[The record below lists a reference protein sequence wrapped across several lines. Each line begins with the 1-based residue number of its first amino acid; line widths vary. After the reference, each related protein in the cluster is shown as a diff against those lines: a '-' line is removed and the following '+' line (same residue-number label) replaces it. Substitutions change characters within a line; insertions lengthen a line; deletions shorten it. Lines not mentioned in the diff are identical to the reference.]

1 MKTCSILF
9 LLKDKYMGVIRYGC
23 RFLTGLVSFI
33 LLSVSGASAQGG
45 VWGPGGGGGGGAAS
59 TCLLN
64 STGFETTEKLCDP
77 QLPNDSTGW
86 FSKKGADL
94 SGCEMQMQASNAIQ
108 TGIPASISS
117 SSAFFSKTLWAD
129 AKKQNTPLSN
139 QSGLTAILKNPKTID
154 PILSE
159 GNGTNMLVNSGTSGN
174 NLSHF
179 LSYSLSGLKPNST
192 VTMEF
197 DVYYLIDQASAE
209 IYVKNNN
216 LNDYQ
221 PFGCAIHY
229 NNGKWD
235 PAFSTCS
242 TQLDYATR
250 SANDQFTDKKSITVK
265 ATTGAQSQKISASA
279 DEGGN
284 ITFYFMR
291 SNSEHCTVP
300 IGIDNIKVYADVQ
313 PSISYTGT
321 ACPEMP
327 ASLITRESYPAG
339 TKYSWKVSSPDTTG
353 TEESFVFYP
362 HKENTDYT
370 AQVQVTIPGCSTTDP
385 VSTKIHVGTCCLS
398 DDGAPAALANVYY
411 NDFGYFSGKNYIYT
425 DANGKEQSVAAPDV
439 NTCAPY
445 DGQPVTSDP
454 RKDFTGVTYASNIC
468 SDGGKYAISTIDP
481 YTGILRDHT
490 GKKNGAFLMID
501 LDGNAGG
508 SGWKNPVFEK
518 EICGLCHDKMIRFNT
533 AVSAI
538 NNAMGGATACDITIS
553 LVDKKTGNPLKLYDK
568 NTGQP
573 MKDCVWTHRSNTPG
587 WKNFPDEADYE
598 LYLKEED
605 NIDCVL
611 LRIEYNSNKAEKD
624 EGDFALDDIFFQV
637 CAPPAITI
645 DYDVNGSHQVG
656 DVLDLCQDVLRVKTN
671 DKNGTLARY
680 YGKDDVRYM
689 FQYTDQNPN
698 KTDPSK
704 VIWRTMKDANGK
716 EILKDSVYVIDDPQH
731 HEAFEKFV
739 QNPGLKDSVYFRI
752 LVGKEVTLGSSI
764 EIEKAISENSPCRNI
779 SVQFLD
785 IPAMLNCE
793 ACTKPDHVH
802 IEADGKS
809 KTTVELCKGESTIL
823 EVKNKNGKNQLHGI
837 EVNTSKD
844 YYEYEATWLKDG
856 NPISGKFKATSE
868 TDPSTP
874 TLEVTWD
881 DVQAAGSAEYSM
893 LIHDAYDPTLTSTYC
908 DTTVTI
914 TVIAHPDPEAP
925 TIDDI
930 DLCEKVK
937 PRKEL
942 KDRLKENDFSDFTV
956 NWYDGA
962 NTQTASKVSEPDL
975 DALTATS
982 TFYYSVTDK
991 NTLCEGKTKSFEV
1004 EVHSTSNPIGTRE
1017 VSYLVKDTTA
1027 SGVFKDLVT
1036 QDATVLDIESGY
1048 TYEWFDKN
1056 MHSLGNSAPTPDV
1069 PPLPL
1074 TEDEHVI
1081 YYVARKDNQ
1090 YGCWSDT
1097 LDVKVT
1103 IFGVPA
1109 PNPED
1114 VYYCVGSTRV
1124 VPLTATINTS
1134 GAATGVTF
1142 ELVWYDPS
1150 KTLIGAT
1157 APTPSV
1163 AAEGE
1168 TIYYVSQK
1176 SSDGA
1181 ESSLQPLHVK
1191 VYKAHTLSPI
1201 AEDTYCDDN
1210 QNPSALV
1217 KFALDGPNEFERATD
1232 IQWTLN
1238 GDPWDS
1244 DKLPILGVKKDTT
1257 YVFKAVQSYT
1267 VTDNMGTELETCY
1280 SDTTPYT
1287 VKVFYTAPTGDSSVA
1302 YIAAEL
1308 QGDGK
1313 FPPITEKEGWS
1324 EEPGYT
1330 YYYAEHGSTNFSKSV
1345 PRPNDVGNLN
1355 GGTKT
1360 IEYDVYRVA
1369 DGKPLDCPS
1378 EVSSIYVTISDAMP
1392 PKVTDYHYC
1401 EGSALQPLTAE
1412 IQPIT
1417 GKTKNDYELY
1427 WYESKPSS
1435 TTADPDE
1442 KGDTY
1447 TKISGTATVE
1457 SDGTIKS
1464 TSYFVAQ
1471 HDNTTGAT
1479 SAAMEIHVVVYPKPK
1494 LTITDPAATCGSDNE
1509 FVDITTTWTANNTTE
1524 TVTATYSADAPTS
1537 VSESGTYQISGT
1549 YDIPKRP
1556 YKGSNQVQVM
1566 DATCHGADFPVKVE
1580 VNYLTQPSIGDQ
1592 TGVCPGKGIKL
1603 TASAESADPGTVT
1616 YQWSGYSTQTGSEA
1630 TATGDM
1636 VTGTKHVFNVTATA
1650 GVCSYT
1656 TSGYEVTVGDGPV
1669 IGSILV
1675 NESDNSELP
1684 RTIDAFSGSLDS
1696 RTLYSCGG
1704 EVVVT
1709 SKLDKTEGDFE
1720 WYEGGNKIYTGDVLT
1735 IPATDQY
1742 SEKTYT
1748 IKYINE
1754 CETQTT
1760 FKIVTVPLS
1769 VEYVGPDTTVVL
1781 CENEVF
1787 ETKVKVK
1794 CQEVTPMIQWY
1805 RNTTPV
1811 GDKVVASTTNE
1822 INYGIERVVKMNDG
1836 RYNCVVTNR
1845 GCTAKVN
1852 ADSLVVH
1859 PNVAATLAEGPHIV
1873 PRHDSKTL
1881 KVNITV
1887 PTDGH
1892 LSDIVWMR
1900 DGVEAQTGSSPEFTE
1915 MDVVSDHEYYVTL
1928 NDPEYCGTTAI
1939 STIWVEAE
1947 IQLKTSL
1954 KDTICM
1960 GESER
1965 LYIDTT
1971 GTGMFR
1977 NPYPANEYSI
1987 KVTQE
1992 MNGVTRD
1999 ITGARL
2005 PDGDLLYI
2013 EVSPTSDA
2021 TYTIEVSYDT
2031 QTPIVLTE
2039 NVHVIPAISLDL
2051 PDPVTLCEGEQI
2063 DLTVQNVA
2071 PVGTTV
2077 SWYADE
2083 TILSATADSLTVT
2096 VQPTYNAETG
2106 VNHESVYT
2114 YVAVA
2119 YNKTC
2124 QTFKNYNVPVNV
2136 DEPITGEMEGVAV
2149 ICDGDESYVD
2159 AKKYAATTYLW
2170 TTSDGDTLGTGERIM
2185 PLHPNHSTIYYADMT
2200 RGKCTARES
2209 YTVEVKSLPVIT
2221 SIDSVGYHSREVTL
2235 EAGAGNAPYMI
2246 WYDNIQS
2253 GVENTTHFDNIP
2265 FGTHT
2270 MHVKDFYNCETS
2282 MIFHLDP
2289 PEIIIPEYFTPN
2301 FDGTND
2307 HWIIPGLAEVYPA
2320 AVVTIFDRYGKT
2332 LKQFFGAETDG
2343 WDGTYNGNKM
2353 PSTDYWYQIDI
2364 EEINRQYVGHFT
2376 LIRR

>member
-1 MKTCSILF
+1 MGG
-9 LLKDKYMGVIRYGC
+9 LKYGC
-23 RFLTGLVSFI
+23 RFLVGLVSFI

-45 VWGPGGGGGGGAAS
+45 LWGPGGGGGGTAS

-108 TGIPASISS
+108 TGVPASISS
-117 SSAFFSKTLWAD
+117 SSAFFTKTNWTKLKGSNNPID
-129 AKKQNTPLSN
+129 ANRN
-139 QSGLTAILKNPKTID
+139 GFTAILKNPKTID

-159 GNGTNMLVNSGTSGN
+159 GNGTNMLVNSGTSGD
-174 NLSHF
+174 NLYHF
-179 LSYSLSGLKPNST
+179 LSYSFSGLEPESF
-192 VTMEF
+192 VAVEF
-197 DVYYLIDQASAE
+197 DVYYLLDSKSIE
-209 IYVKNNN
+209 LYVDYNK
-216 LNDYQ
+216 LDDYQ
-221 PFGCAIHY
+221 PFGTGAHY
-229 NNGKWD
+229 NSNGTPTKLKLQ
-235 PAFSTCS
+235 S
-242 TQLDYATR
+242 TQLDLASR
-250 SANDQFTDKKSITVK
+250 MGQDAFTDKQRITVEAK
-265 ATTGAQSQKISASA
+265 AGAQSQRK
-279 DEGGN
+279 
-284 ITFYFMR
+284 TFQVLPDGSLTIYFTR
-291 SNSEHCTVP
+291 VSQYSTIP

-370 AQVQVTIPGCSTTDP
+370 AQVQVTLPGCAASDLVKTT
-385 VSTKIHVGTCCLS
+385 IHVGTCCLS

-425 DANGKEQSVAAPDV
+425 DAMGKEQSVAAPDV
-439 NTCAPY
+439 NYCAPY

-454 RKDFTGVTYASNIC
+454 RKDFTGVRYASNIC
-468 SDGGKYAISTIDP
+468 SGGGNYAISTIDP

-501 LDGNAGG
+501 LDGTAGG

-605 NIDCVL
+605 DIDCVI

-671 DKNGTLARY
+671 DRNGTLARY

-764 EIEKAISENSPCRNI
+764 EIERAISENSPCRNI

-809 KTTVELCKGESTIL
+809 KKTVELCKGESTIL

-991 NTLCEGKTKSFEV
+991 STLCEGDTKSFEV
-1004 EVHSTSNPIGTRE
+1004 EVHSTSNPLGTMK
-1017 VSYLVKDTTA
+1017 VSYLVKDTTS
-1027 SGVFKDLVT
+1027 SGVFKDLLS
-1036 QDATVLDIESGY
+1036 QDASAVQTESGY
-1048 TYEWFDKN
+1048 TYIWFDKN
-1056 MHSLGNSAPTPDV
+1056 QKLYKGDGKSVPVPDV
-1069 PPLPL
+1069 PSLPL
-1074 TEDEHVI
+1074 TDDVHET
-1081 YYVARKDNQ
+1081 YYVARYDNT

-1097 LDVKVT
+1097 LPVEVT
-1103 IFGVPA
+1103 IFGAPA
-1109 PNPED
+1109 PIPED
-1114 VYYCVGSTRV
+1114 VYYCVGSSRV
-1124 VPLTATINTS
+1124 VPLTAEINDPN
-1134 GAATGVTF
+1134 GVGTANF
-1142 ELVWYDPS
+1142 KLVWYDPD
-1150 KTLIGAT
+1150 KKLIGDD

-1163 AAEGE
+1163 SKEGE
-1168 TIYYVSQK
+1168 TIYFVSQK
-1176 SSDGA
+1176 SNDGA
-1181 ESSLQPLHVK
+1181 ESSLQPLSVK
-1191 VYKAHTLSPI
+1191 VYKAHQLSPVSP
-1201 AEDTYCDDN
+1201 DTYCDEE
-1210 QNPSALV
+1210 QNPNALV
-1217 KFALDGPNEFERATD
+1217 KAAEEGPNDYEQATD
-1232 IQWTLN
+1232 IQWYLY
-1238 GDPWDS
+1238 GDPWDK
-1244 DKLPILGVKKDTT
+1244 DKRPVLGIKKDTT
-1257 YVFKAVQSYT
+1257 YVFGAVQSYA
-1267 VTDNMGTELETCY
+1267 VTTSTGVELETCY
-1280 SDTTPYT
+1280 SDTTYYT
-1287 VKVFYTAPTGDSSVA
+1287 VKVQYTPPTGDSSVA
-1302 YIAAEL
+1302 YIAAEV
-1308 QGDGK
+1308 GSDNK
-1313 FPPITEKEGWS
+1313 TFPAITTKDGWS

-1330 YYYAEHGSTNFSKSV
+1330 YYYSEAGKNNYSTSV
-1345 PRPNDVGNLN
+1345 PKPVYDVSNLN
-1355 GGTKT
+1355 GGTT
-1360 IEYDVYRVA
+1360 EIQYDVYRIK
-1369 DGKPLDCPS
+1369 DGTNCPS
-1378 EVSSIYVTISDAMP
+1378 EVKTITVSISDAMP
-1392 PKVTDYHYC
+1392 PKVKDYHYC
-1401 EGSALQPLTAE
+1401 EGSELQPISAE
-1412 IQPIT
+1412 IRPIS
-1417 GKTKNDYELY
+1417 GKTENSYELY
-1427 WYESKPSS
+1427 WYTSKPSN
-1435 TTADPDE
+1435 TTVTPE
-1442 KGDTY
+1442 KTGTTY
-1447 TKISGTATVE
+1447 SLSGTAAVE
-1457 SDGTIKS
+1457 SDGSIKS
-1464 TSYFVAQ
+1464 TTYYVAQ
-1471 HDNTTGAT
+1471 HDVETGAT
-1479 SAAMEIHVVVYPKPK
+1479 SAAVEIHVVVYPKPI
-1494 LTITDPAATCGSDNE
+1494 LTITDPAATCGSDNK
-1509 FVDITTTWTANNTTE
+1509 FVDITGTWKASNTNE
-1524 TVTATYSADAPTS
+1524 TVTPTYSADVPTA
-1537 VSESGTYQISGT
+1537 VEESGVYKIKGE
-1549 YDIPKRP
+1549 YNIPSKA
-1556 YKGSNQVQVM
+1556 YKGGNIVEVM
-1566 DATCHGADFPVKVE
+1566 DDVCEGDEFPVNVE
-1580 VNYLTQPSIGDQ
+1580 VNYLTVPTIGDQ
-1592 TGVCPGKGIKL
+1592 TGVCPGKDIKL
-1603 TASAESADPGTVT
+1603 TASATSTDPGTDKIK
-1616 YQWSGYSTQTGSEA
+1616 YQWSGHSTQTGSTA
-1630 TATGDM
+1630 TAVGDM
-1636 VTGTKHVFNVTATA
+1636 TTGTNHLFKVTATV
-1650 GVCSYT
+1650 GVCEF
-1656 TSGYEVTVGDGPV
+1656 TSSDYYVKVGDGPV
-1669 IGSILV
+1669 VGNIEIS
-1675 NESDNSELP
+1675 ETDNSELP
-1684 RTIDAFSGSLDS
+1684 RTLDAFSGDLDS

-1704 EVVVT
+1704 EVVVK
-1709 SKLDKTEGDFE
+1709 SNLSKTEGDFE
-1720 WYEGGNKIYTGDVLT
+1720 WYDGNTKIHTGDVLT
-1735 IPATDQY
+1735 IDATDKY

-1754 CETQTT
+1754 CETQTN
-1760 FKIVTVPLS
+1760 FRIVTVPLS

-1781 CENEVF
+1781 CQGEVF
-1787 ETKVKVK
+1787 ETQVNVK
-1794 CQEVTPMIQWY
+1794 CQETTPMIQWY

-1811 GDKVVASTTNE
+1811 GEKKTASTTTVN
-1822 INYGIERVVKMNDG
+1822 NYGIGSVEKTDDG

-1845 GCTAKVN
+1845 GCTAKTN

-1859 PNVAATLAEGPHIV
+1859 PNVIATLAEGPHV
-1873 PRHDSKTL
+1873 VARHDSKTL
-1881 KVNITV
+1881 ALNISV
-1887 PTDGH
+1887 PVDGK
-1892 LSDIVWMR
+1892 LSDIVWKR
-1900 DGVEAQTGSSPEFTE
+1900 DGVEVQSGSSPEYTE
-1915 MDVVSDHEYYVTL
+1915 MDVVADHDYYVTL
-1928 NDPEYCGTTAI
+1928 NDPEYCGTSAI
-1939 STIWVEAE
+1939 STIWVDAE
-1947 IQLKTSL
+1947 LQLTTEL
-1954 KDTICM
+1954 KDTICL
-1960 GESER
+1960 GEGEQLR
-1965 LYIDTT
+1965 IDTT
-1971 GTGMFR
+1971 GTGKFR
-1977 NPYPANEYSI
+1977 ANNPVEL
-1987 KVTQE
+1987 KVLVEMGGNTQ
-1992 MNGVTRD
+1992 D
-1999 ITGARL
+1999 ISKALKR
-2005 PDGDLLYI
+2005 DGDILI
-2013 EVSPTSDA
+2013 IDVSPTSDA
-2021 TYTIEVSYDT
+2021 TYMIDFTYGSQHKSSV
-2031 QTPIVLTE
+2031 E

-2051 PDPVTLCEGEQI
+2051 PDPVTICEGEQT

-2083 TILSATADSLTVT
+2083 TILSATSDSMTVT
-2096 VQPTYNAETG
+2096 VQPTYSAETG
-2106 VNHESVYT
+2106 ERHESVYT
-2114 YVAVA
+2114 YVVIA
-2119 YNKTC
+2119 YNRTC
-2124 QTFKNYNVPVNV
+2124 QTFKEYKVPVNV
-2136 DEPITGEMEGVAV
+2136 DEPITGEMEGVGV
-2149 ICDGDESYVD
+2149 ICDGEESYVD
-2159 AKKYAATTYLW
+2159 AHNYAATTYQW
-2170 TTSDGDTLGTGERIM
+2170 TTSDGDTLNDTERIM
-2185 PLHPNHSTIYYADMT
+2185 SLRPSHSTIYYADMT
-2200 RGKCTARES
+2200 RGMCKAKES
-2209 YTVEVKSLPVIT
+2209 FTVEVKSLPVIA

-2235 EAGAGNAPYMI
+2235 ESGTGNAPFSI
-2246 WYDNIQS
+2246 WYDNIPATADN
-2253 GVENTTHFDNIP
+2253 VTHFDNIP

-2289 PEIIIPEYFTPN
+2289 PEIFIPEYFSPN
-2301 FDGTND
+2301 NDGTND
-2307 HWIIPGLAEVYPA
+2307 RWIIPGLSELYPA
-2320 AVVTIFDRYGKT
+2320 SVVSIYDRYGK
-2332 LKQFFGAETDG
+2332 LVAQFFGANSDG
-2343 WDGTYNGNKM
+2343 WDGTYNGEKM